1 MTPRIRRRYRSL
13 TVALAAAAVIAGCG
27 GGAAVDDIGRGAAN
41 AVGAGADEALRGGTA
56 FGDDGSR
63 AFPTLTAPARR
74 AATRVGTAGDELD
87 RTAQATYDAFCEG
100 WGIYKS
106 TGGFPTPDQWAGI
119 AEERIESVAI
129 PYPVVVV
136 RAVSAYQSVEYAF
149 ETGNVT
155 AAQIDLF
162 CAVR

>member
-1 MTPRIRRRYRSL
+1 MTPKLRLTRWPSL
-13 TVALAAAAVIAGCG
+13 ALAAAVLIIGCG
-27 GGAAVDDIGRGAAN
+27 GGGAADDIGRGAVSAL
-41 AVGAGADEALRGGTA
+41 GGGADEALRGGTA
-56 FGDDGSR
+56 FADDGSR
-63 AFPTLTAPARR
+63 AYPALTAPARR

-100 WGIYKS
+100 WGIYKT
-106 TGGFPTPDQWAGI
+106 TGGFPTWDQWAGI

-129 PYPVVVV
+129 PYPVVVA